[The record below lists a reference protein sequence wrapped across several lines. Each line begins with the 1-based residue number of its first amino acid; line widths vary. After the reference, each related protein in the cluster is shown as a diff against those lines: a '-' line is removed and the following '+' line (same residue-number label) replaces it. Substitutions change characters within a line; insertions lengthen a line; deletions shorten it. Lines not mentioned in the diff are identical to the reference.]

1 MAFELDHIF
10 ILTDVGAA
18 VADGLRPAGGHRLA
32 SSGFVEGSGRL
43 HPGQG
48 TANRCFFFRN
58 AMLELLW
65 VHSLEETQSEPIRRT
80 RLGERWTNRQSGAC
94 PFGICLRSTG
104 DAEGIA
110 FASWAYQP
118 PYLPKTVSI
127 AVGMN
132 SDVLTEPMVFQI
144 PFGQRPDQL
153 PVEKAQPLVHPIGL
167 QEITRVTLITPDP
180 SPPSPEL
187 QMLIDARHIQLQVG
201 AAYCLELGFD
211 GETQGKRIDFR
222 PELPLVVSG

>member
-18 VADGLRPAGGHRLA
+18 VVDRLVA
-32 SSGFVEGSGRL
+32 AGFVEGSGRL

-48 TANRCFFFRN
+48 TANRCFFFHN

-65 VHSLEETQSEPIRRT
+65 VHSLEEAQSEPIRRT
-80 RLGERWTNRQSGAC
+80 RLGERWSNRQTVC
-94 PFGICLRSTG
+94 PFGICWRPVG
-104 DAEGIA
+104 DAQDIA

-127 AVGMN
+127 AIGMN
-132 SDVLTEPMVFQI
+132 SAVLTEPMLFQI
-144 PFGQRPDQL
+144 PFGRRPDQL
-153 PVEKAQPLVHPIGL
+153 PVEKAQPMAHPIGL
-167 QEITRVTLITPDP
+167 QEITRVTLITPAP
-180 SPPSPEL
+180 HPPSPEL
-187 QMLIDARHIQLQVG
+187 QTLIDMRQIQIQAG

-211 GETQGKRIDFR
+211 GETQGKRLDFR
-222 PELPLVVSG
+222 PDLPLVVSG